1 MTDHSASPIRIG
13 LDGYNLA
20 LPQGTGVATYGRN
33 LAAAINELGYPVDL
47 VFGVNIPRKADVDL
61 RESLFFGQ
69 LGADPPARL
78 NLRKKIR
85 RWRVHPFTHH
95 MIEIP
100 VTGRAVLE
108 DAGDRLPR
116 FDRLYNLSEIYDVCT
131 RHFRRYGRFMTLRV
145 PNPPAIMHWTYPL
158 PLRLAGAR
166 NIYTLHD
173 LVPLRLPRASLEDK
187 RYYDTLTRACIERGD
202 HIVTVSEKSRADIVE
217 LLGADP
223 DRVTNCYQTSD
234 MPALR
239 EPAALP
245 GRLRRLFD
253 LEMKG
258 YFLFFGAIEPKKN
271 LGRII
276 QAYLEADLET
286 PLVIVGGE
294 AWHADRELK
303 LLGSA
308 HGRQLPGV
316 ERIRRIDYV
325 PRALLTDLLHGA
337 KASLF
342 PALYEGFGLPA
353 LETLAAGVPLLS
365 SITGS
370 LPEVTGD
377 AALAVDPYD
386 VDAIVGAIR
395 RLDRDD
401 ALRDRLAA
409 QGLIQAAKFTQSIFA
424 ERLRQL
430 YQQIAER

>member
-1 MTDHSASPIRIG
+1 MTDHASSAFRIG

-20 LPQGTGVATYGRN
+20 MPQGTGVATYGRN
-33 LAAAINELGYPVDL
+33 LAAAIGELGYPIDL

-61 RESLFFGQ
+61 LESLFFGQ
-69 LGADPPARL
+69 LGADAPKRL
-78 NLRKKIR
+78 TFRKKMR
-85 RWRVHPFTHH
+85 RWRVHPFAHD

-108 DAGDRLPR
+108 DGGDRLPS
-116 FDRLYNLSEIYDVCT
+116 FERLFNLSEIYEVCA

-145 PNPPAIMHWTYPL
+145 PNPPPIMHWTYPL
-158 PLRLAGAR
+158 PLRLAGAL

-187 RYYDTLTRACIERGD
+187 RYYDMLARACVARGD
-202 HIVTVSEKSRADIVE
+202 HIVTVSEKSRADIIE

-223 DRVTNCYQTSD
+223 GRVTNCYQASD
-234 MPALR
+234 MPPLR
-239 EPAALP
+239 NPAELA

-271 LGRII
+271 IGRVI

-286 PLVIVGGE
+286 PLVIVGAE

-303 LLGSA
+303 LLGAA

-353 LETLAAGVPLLS
+353 LETMAAGVPLLS
-365 SITGS
+365 STTGA
-370 LPEVTGD
+370 LPEVTGS

-386 VDAIVGAIR
+386 IDALVNGMC
-395 RLDRDD
+395 RLDRDS
-401 ALRDRLAA
+401 ALRDRLSAE
-409 QGLIQAAKFTQSIFA
+409 GPVQAARYSRTAFA
-424 ERLRQL
+424 DRIQQL
-430 YQQIAER
+430 YQVVAKR

>member
-1 MTDHSASPIRIG
+1 MTDHASSPIRIG

-33 LAAAINELGYPVDL
+33 LAAAIDQLGYPVDL

-69 LGADPPARL
+69 LGADVPNRL
-78 NLRKKIR
+78 TWRKRVR
-85 RWRVHPFTHH
+85 RWRVHPLAHDL
-95 MIEIP
+95 IEIP
-100 VTGRAVLE
+100 VTGRAIMA

-116 FDRLYNLSEIYDVCT
+116 FDRLFNLSEIYDVCA
-131 RHFRRYGRFMTLRV
+131 RHFRRYGTFMTLRM
-145 PNPPAIMHWTYPL
+145 PNPPTIMHWTYPL
-158 PLRLAGAR
+158 PLRIAGAR

-187 RYYDTLTRACIERGD
+187 RYYDRLARACVARGD
-202 HIVTVSEKSRADIVE
+202 HIVTVSEKSRDDIIE

-223 DRVTNCYQTSD
+223 DRVTNCYQSSD
-234 MPALR
+234 IPPLRDPAGL
-239 EPAALP
+239 A

-271 LGRII
+271 LGRVI

-286 PLVIVGGE
+286 PLVIVGAE
-294 AWHADRELK
+294 AWHAERELK

-365 SITGS
+365 STTGA
-370 LPEVTGD
+370 LPEVTGN

-386 VDAIVGAIR
+386 VDGMVDAIR
-395 RLDRDD
+395 RLDTDG
-401 ALRDRLAA
+401 ALRDRLSRE
-409 QGLIQAAKFTQSIFA
+409 GPIQAATFSGRVFA
-424 ERLRQL
+424 ERIRQL
-430 YQQIAER
+430 YQVVATR